1 MASKH
6 LDGLLQ
12 VAVPSREE
20 AAALGRVDI
29 RKDWRQRVVAHK
41 GLAHAHRV
49 RMPSI
54 VIGPLVRGTT
64 FIGVYK
70 GVTRGLFV
78 ITYQGNTGRT

>member
-49 RMPSI
+49 RMPLI
-54 VIGPLVRGTT
+54 VALVPWNNFFRSLQGRNTRT
-64 FIGVYK
+64 FYK
-70 GVTRGLFV
+70 
-78 ITYQGNTGRT
+78 

>member
-54 VIGPLVRGTT
+54 VIGPLVPWNN
-64 FIGVYK
+64 FFGVC
-70 GVTRGLFV
+70 R
-78 ITYQGNTGRT
+78 

>member
-49 RMPSI
+49 RMPLI
-54 VIGPLVRGTT
+54 VALVLSHVPCNNFFGEFAREEHAD
-64 FIGVYK
+64 ICPSK
-70 GVTRGLFV
+70 
-78 ITYQGNTGRT
+78 